1 MILQFTG
8 CLKLPIYHINSE
20 QIKILKTPQDFFHS
34 LLDHIENA
42 NKRIILST
50 LYIGTGP
57 LENELVT
64 ALTKAVR
71 ERNVKLTILMDA
83 TRGLRPCLTTNY
95 YTTNANNLSSTTN
108 LLELP
113 SSYSSCHFLAPLTT
127 LPNVSILLYRRP
139 FPYKWIRYMLPNRWN
154 EIFGVQHIKAYI
166 FDDSVIMSGANL
178 SHEYFTNRQ
187 DRIWIFKNFP
197 NLANFYS
204 DLIHN
209 VISKFCYSLRSNGSL
224 VANRKDIL
232 SASSSSFQQ
241 QFHDTLSNFLIKKYQ
256 ESMNV
261 YKCNQMNKPFDTYI
275 IPLIQY
281 GYCNI
286 EYEKEFMQNL
296 FQYVTSVSSSSPSTS
311 SSSISGLI
319 PNESFKLFLASGY
332 FNLTKLYENLFLNML
347 NSTRNIN
354 VNLLCASPMANGF
367 LKSKGASSYIPL
379 AYREALIQLLQLFY
393 TTKLNHSNINIYE
406 YIRPDW
412 TFHAK
417 GLWIESVADDSK
429 NGEKTADHH
438 HPSYSLSLVGSSNF
452 SYRSLNRDLESQLCI
467 ITMNKRLRH
476 CLYNE
481 RCHLFSSTYCYP
493 ITLNQLIYQTEY
505 RLPVYIRFMLPIFRW
520 YM

>member
-20 QIKILKTPQDFFHS
+20 QIRILKTPQDLFHS

-50 LYIGTGP
+50 LYIGTGS

-95 YTTNANNLSSTTN
+95 YTINANNLSSTTN

-113 SSYSSCHFLAPLTT
+113 PSYSSCHFLAPLTT
-127 LPNVSILLYRRP
+127 LPNVSILLYRHP

-166 FDDSVIMSGANL
+166 FDDSVIMSGL
-178 SHEYFTNRQ
+178 MDF
-187 DRIWIFKNFP
+187 
-197 NLANFYS
+197 
-204 DLIHN
+204 
-209 VISKFCYSLRSNGSL
+209 
-224 VANRKDIL
+224 
-232 SASSSSFQQ
+232 
-241 QFHDTLSNFLIKKYQ
+241 
-256 ESMNV
+256 
-261 YKCNQMNKPFDTYI
+261 
-275 IPLIQY
+275 
-281 GYCNI
+281 
-286 EYEKEFMQNL
+286 
-296 FQYVTSVSSSSPSTS
+296 
-311 SSSISGLI
+311 
-319 PNESFKLFLASGY
+319 
-332 FNLTKLYENLFLNML
+332 
-347 NSTRNIN
+347 
-354 VNLLCASPMANGF
+354 
-367 LKSKGASSYIPL
+367 SKGASGYIPL

-417 GLWIESVADDSK
+417 GLWIESVADDSQDEEK
-429 NGEKTADHH
+429 KTADHH

-467 ITMNKRLRH
+467 VTTNPKLRQ

-481 RCHLFSSTYCYP
+481 RCHLFSSTCCYP
-493 ITLNQLIYQTEY
+493 ITLNQLIYQTKY
-505 RLPVYIRFMLPIFRW
+505 RLPVYVRFLLPIFRW